1 MKSLCTFITNMEFG
15 RGRNMILDVRPC
27 VDEIFSLLGCYV
39 TLIGICAD
47 VSGEPISPIFKNI
60 A

>member
-1 MKSLCTFITNMEFG
+1 MEFG